1 MKDHKLK
8 EAEVDGVEVNKLDV
22 NDQEVEQALKNFR
35 ASVHAWSEAEF
46 TRSRAVRA
54 PQSSLWRWLAAPAVS
69 WGAAAVLAFTAIG
82 VPVVV
87 HHEHQVQIL
96 ARQHADEQQRLRDAQ
111 EKAATQMATIQM
123 AAMDDDKL
131 LQHVDE
137 DIRQS
142 TPDAMEPLAS
152 LMSTSG
158 QE

>member
-1 MKDHKLK
+1 MNDHKLK
-8 EAEVDGVEVNKLDV
+8 ETEM
-22 NDQEVEQALKNFR
+22 NDQELGQEVEQALKNFR
-35 ASVHAWSEAEF
+35 ASVHAWSDAEF

-54 PQSSLWRWLAAPAVS
+54 PQSSVWRWLAAPAVS
-69 WGAAAVLAFTAIG
+69 WGAAAVLAFTAVG

-111 EKAATQMATIQM
+111 EKAATQMAAI
-123 AAMDDDKL
+123 DDDKL

>member
-1 MKDHKLK
+1 MNDHKWK
-8 EAEVDGVEVNKLDV
+8 ETEMNNQELGD
-22 NDQEVEQALKNFR
+22 EVEQALKNFR
-35 ASVHAWSEAEF
+35 ASVHAWSETEL
-46 TRSRAVRA
+46 TRSRAVKA
-54 PQSSLWRWLAAPAVS
+54 PQSSVWRLLAAPAIS
-69 WGAAAVLAFTAIG
+69 WGAAAALALTAVG
-82 VPVVV
+82 VPVAV
-87 HHEHQVQIL
+87 HREHQVQIL

-111 EKAATQMATIQM
+111 EKAATQMAALQT

-158 QE
+158 EE